1 MKGLKNRHNYKCGSK
16 LFTLFVICY
25 LQVKALLSLVTELL
39 EILRGI
45 GEGEESIINKQT
57 ALYSLKLLTRLLAK
71 EHPGEF
77 KEVRRFI
84 LKRFSLFRYLTLN
97 SPVVALLFAQVM
109 TAAIDVF
116 SSKDANTQ
124 VSVSCSTYKFSL
136 AAPNDSSFG
145 TN

>member
-1 MKGLKNRHNYKCGSK
+1 MWVRVR
-16 LFTLFVICY
+16 TLHLICC

-39 EILRGI
+39 AISRGT

-84 LKRFSLFRYLTLN
+84 LKPFFLLSCVVLSRYLPLN
-97 SPVVALLFAQVM
+97 SPVVALLFVQVM

-136 AAPNDSSFG
+136 AAPYSSFG
-145 TN
+145 TS